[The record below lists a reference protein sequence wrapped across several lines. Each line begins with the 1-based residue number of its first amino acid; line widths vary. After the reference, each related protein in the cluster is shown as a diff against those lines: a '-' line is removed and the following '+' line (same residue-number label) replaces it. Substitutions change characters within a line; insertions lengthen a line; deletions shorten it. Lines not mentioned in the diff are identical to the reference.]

1 MASTVLEHLRGDEPS
16 WSLEFFPPKTEQ
28 GQTQLWRTLRELE
41 SLAPSFFSVTYGAAG
56 STQER
61 TLGAVEQIAA
71 ETTVTPVAHLT
82 CVGAATADLRR
93 VVGAYAA
100 SGVSTLMA
108 LRGDPSTGVG
118 TPWTPHPHG
127 LHHSDELVGL
137 IKSLGDFT
145 VGVAAFP
152 DGHPESPTLDMDAQM
167 FARKVDA
174 GADFAITQFFFEP
187 ESYYQ
192 LLERANRYGAD
203 VPIVPGVLPVTD
215 IGQLERFAALA
226 GQPLPAWLMDR
237 LYAVAHD
244 PAAVAAVGIEV
255 AAGLTSE
262 LLANGAPG
270 VHMYTLNRAGPTR
283 EIHALVRGTAR
294 GSPAVSVAT

>member
-1 MASTVLEHLRGDEPS
+1 MPSPVLEHLRSGEPS
-16 WSLEFFPPKTEQ
+16 WSLEFFPPKTQQ
-28 GQTQLWRTLRELE
+28 GQVQLWRTLRELE
-41 SLAPSFFSVTYGAAG
+41 SLAPSFVSVTYGAAG

-100 SGVSTLMA
+100 CGVSTIMA

-127 LHHSDELVGL
+127 LHHSDELVAL

-152 DGHPESPTLDMDAQM
+152 DGHPESPTLDSDARM
-167 FARKVDA
+167 LARKVDA

-187 ESYYQ
+187 SSYYE
-192 LLERANRYGAD
+192 LLERANRYGAQ
-203 VPIVPGVLPVTD
+203 VPIVPGILPVTD
-215 IGQLERFAALA
+215 IGQLQRFAALA
-226 GQPLPAWLMDR
+226 GQPLPTWLMER
-237 LYAVAHD
+237 LYAVADD
-244 PAAVAAVGIEV
+244 PSAVAAVGIEV
-255 AAGLTSE
+255 AANLVAE

-270 VHMYTLNRAGPTR
+270 VHMYTLNRAAATR
-283 EIHALVRGTAR
+283 EIHALVNHET
-294 GSPAVSVAT
+294 SPARAVSFAT